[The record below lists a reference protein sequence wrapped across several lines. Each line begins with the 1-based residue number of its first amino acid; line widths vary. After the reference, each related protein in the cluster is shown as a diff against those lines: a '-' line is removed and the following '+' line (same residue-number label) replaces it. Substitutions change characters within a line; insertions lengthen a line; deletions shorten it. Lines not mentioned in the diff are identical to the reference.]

1 MSNEELERAINFLL
15 DLNAKFEV
23 KQQILQENMQVMQEN
38 MQVMQENIQGLTKD
52 VQQLTNAVAILAVQA
67 DQDRAEMRVY
77 QAEMRTVVQQTNSA
91 ITTLSNIVG
100 GIHQRVAK
108 LEEEIN

>member
-1 MSNEELERAINFLL
+1 MSNEEMERAINFLL
-15 DLNAKFEV
+15 ELNAKFEV
-23 KQQILQENMQVMQEN
+23 KQQILQENMQL
-38 MQVMQENIQGLTKD
+38 MQENIQGLTKD

-108 LEEEIN
+108 LEEKIN

>member
-23 KQQILQENMQVMQEN
+23 KQQILQEN

-67 DQDRAEMRVY
+67 DQDRAEMRAY

-100 GIHQRVAK
+100 GIHQRVTK
-108 LEEEIN
+108 LEEKN